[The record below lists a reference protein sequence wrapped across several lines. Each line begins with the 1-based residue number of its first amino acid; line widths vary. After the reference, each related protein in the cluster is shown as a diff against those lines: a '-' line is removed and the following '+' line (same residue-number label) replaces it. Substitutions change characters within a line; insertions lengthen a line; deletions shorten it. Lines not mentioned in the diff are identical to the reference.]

1 MPRRTGKLSNI
12 MGQSAAEISELSGSE
27 ARAQYNYLRKVIRER
42 EKGFAKAGKQGRF
55 DRQYGIMGPP
65 SLRGLDDKQVK
76 KQIGRMVRQLSGR
89 ESTISGVQ
97 KALQESNRHRKE
109 GLEKKL
115 GLKLSDAQWDAFGKF
130 LGAMQERHGD
140 NWKNVSDDFIEML
153 DTLGFGESLLADPE
167 TVTTNAD
174 LSHSAQNLGLKAQQ
188 LMRNYDYWVAH
199 EEEIRNA
206 KPIKGRKRNLTPSDY
221 IKQLKLPTIRDWRS
235 AQNDSTS

>member
-12 MGQSAAEISELSGSE
+12 MGQSAAEISDLSGSE

-97 KALQESNRHRKE
+97 KALQENNRHRKQ
-109 GLEKKL
+109 GLEKVL
-115 GLKLSDAQWDAFGKF
+115 GRSLSDKEWDAFGRF

-153 DTLGFGESLLADPE
+153 DTPGFAEALTADRE
-167 TVTTNAD
+167 GVTQSVNMQLTAE
-174 LSHSAQNLGLKAQQ
+174 QLGLKASQF
-188 LMRNYDYWVAH
+188 MRNFDYWEAH
-199 EEEIRNA
+199 EEELRKA
-206 KPIKGRKRNLTPSDY
+206 KPIKGRKRKLTPSDY
-221 IKQLKLPTIRDWRS
+221 IKQLKLPSIKDWR
-235 AQNDSTS
+235 AEQNDY